1 MVLQKHVLRS
11 SKMLLLLLYIAV
23 PCMLVEQFMDD
34 RGHLD
39 LSEVVVEPVD
49 DQI

>member
-1 MVLQKHVLRS
+1 MVLQKHVLRT

-34 RGHLD
+34 RGYVAQ
-39 LSEVVVEPVD
+39 SEVVVEAMD